1 MDIDK
6 IMELIDK
13 VDKSGISSLTV
24 EEGCLKI
31 SIEKNKGQAM
41 ATEGSK
47 QVVTALSQPDGAVA
61 GVSAADPAA
70 LLSGAAAGMSSADA
84 TASEAAGASASPAGL
99 SFADAAAFAGATQ
112 AGAGSVSEAPGVY
125 ITSPIVGM
133 FYTSSGPDEAPF
145 VKVGDTVKAGQ
156 VVGIVEAMKLMN
168 EIESDVDGVIEEIL
182 VENAQG
188 VEYGQPLFRIK

>member
-6 IMELIDK
+6 IMELVDK

-41 ATEGSK
+41 ATEGSQ
-47 QVVTALSQPDGAVA
+47 QVVTALTHPDTPSVSCEAPVA
-61 GVSAADPAA
+61 ALSAASVLTVAA
-70 LLSGAAAGMSSADA
+70 PSAGQ
-84 TASEAAGASASPAGL
+84 TGGPAG
-99 SFADAAAFAGATQ
+99 SAC
-112 AGAGSVSEAPGVY
+112 VSEASGVY
-125 ITSPIVGM
+125 ITSPIVGV

-182 VENAQG
+182 VDNAQG
-188 VEYGQPLFRIK
+188 VEYGQSLFRVRQ